1 MTAKTFL
8 AKLNKLAATP
18 GKKDKLEII
27 KTFDAFDKD
36 LAKLALD
43 PTISYYIAKLDPPAT
58 SGECRLGEDELDL
71 LSNLSSRSVTGDAAL
86 RSVTVHLANL
96 DCDDAEVLRRVILKD
111 LRAGIGANSVNTVF
125 PGLIPDFPYMRSSLP
140 KASNIDKWDWS
151 VGIYCQ
157 LKCDGS
163 FARVAHDADGGILIT
178 TRQGNTYP
186 DTQALRRLAE
196 EAVWVFPAETETH
209 GELTV
214 WIDGVL
220 QPRQIGNGMLNSL
233 MQGGD
238 LPDGAKIKF
247 DCWDQIPL
255 SQAVPK
261 GKVETPYSERFLNL
275 RAQLT
280 DAQGSGHIELVEGD
294 VVYSYSQAMEMY
306 RGFLTRG
313 LEGAI
318 LKHPEMIWQDSTS
331 KSSVKLKLEVDL
343 DLQIVGF
350 NAGTPG
356 TRTEATFGS
365 LKVQTLDGLLEADV
379 AGFKREMEQYLHEN
393 RDSVLGKILCVRANA
408 LAHPSE
414 SNEKHSLYHPRF
426 VELRS
431 DKYEADS
438 LEQVK
443 AQFEAAIA

>member
-71 LSNLSSRSVTGDAAL
+71 LSSLSSRSVTGDAAL

-125 PGLIPDFPYMRSSLP
+125 PGLIPDYAYMRCSLP

-151 VGIYCQ
+151 KGVFCQ
-157 LKCDGS
+157 LKADGS
-163 FARVAHDADGGILIT
+163 FARIGKDAQGVITIT

-186 DTQALRRLAE
+186 KIDALVNLVQDVA
-196 EAVWVFPAETETH
+196 WTFNPNTETH

-214 WIDGVL
+214 WIDGEL
-220 QPRQIGNGMLNSL
+220 QERAIGNGILNSL
-233 MQGGD
+233 QQGGE
-238 LPDGAKIKF
+238 LPAGAQIRF

-255 SQAVPK
+255 DKAVPK
-261 GKVETPYSERFLNL
+261 GKVTTPYAERFAALQ
-275 RAQLT
+275 AQMSESSPRLI
-280 DAQGSGHIELVEGD
+280 SLIESQIVFSKDEAMK
-294 VVYSYSQAMEMY
+294 VYREVLA
-306 RGFLTRG
+306 RR
-313 LEGAI
+313 LEGVI
-318 LKHPEMIWQDSTS
+318 LKNPEGIWADNTS
-331 KSSVKLKLEVDL
+331 PECVKFKLEVDL

-350 NAGTPG
+350 NPGTPG
-356 TRTEATFGS
+356 KRTEATFGS